1 MKILFIG
8 DIIGRTGRDALEKHL
23 PVLREKL
30 DTDFVIVNA
39 DNAAHGRG
47 VTIKMFKDFLDL
59 GVDCVTGGDHIWNQK
74 EIVTSISRY
83 PNLLRPHNYIEET
96 PGSGVFEGDT
106 LGGKK
111 VVVIHLQGRVFMDP
125 IECPFKTADK
135 VLERK
140 RLGHNA
146 DAIFVDFH
154 AEATSEKMAMAQYLD
169 GRVSAVIGTHTH
181 IPTADCQ
188 IFPEG
193 TAFQGDAGM
202 TGDYNSVIGV
212 KKEAAIRNLIGIVP
226 RIPFVPAEEEA
237 TLCGTLV
244 KVDTGTGKAIHIEP
258 VRVGGRLGEHI
269 PAF

>member
-8 DIIGRTGRDALEKHL
+8 DVVGRTGREALKAHL
-23 PVLREKL
+23 PELREKL

-39 DNAAHGRG
+39 DNASHGRG
-47 VTIKMFKDFLDL
+47 VTVKVFKEFLEL
-59 GVDCVTGGDHIWNQK
+59 GVDCVTGGDHVWDQK
-74 EIVTSISRY
+74 EIITSIDRY
-83 PNLLRPHNYIEET
+83 PNLLRPYNYIDEN
-96 PGSGVFEGDT
+96 PGAGMLEANT

-111 VVVIHLQGRVFMDP
+111 IVVIHIQGRVFMPP
-125 IECPFKTADK
+125 IACPFKAVDEI
-135 VLERK
+135 LARK

-169 GRVSAVIGTHTH
+169 GRVSSVVGTHTH

-188 IFPEG
+188 VFPEG
-193 TAFQGDAGM
+193 TAFQTDAGM

-212 KKEAAIRNLIGIVP
+212 KKEAAIRRLIGVVP
-226 RIPFVPAEEEA
+226 RAPFIPAEEEA

-244 KVDTGTGKAIHIEP
+244 QTDDATGKAINIAP
-258 VRVGGRLGEHI
+258 VRVGGRLAESI
-269 PAF
+269 PEF